1 MQLSYDCRMILTPLR
16 AIEGSMMTDDRG
28 YLSRFDM
35 SWRLGKA
42 YTWVRRISNRN
53 HITFQDHRRFHL
65 SIFTNRLPSMEE
77 EYAFNMEKVS
87 PIWIITALCVVPFG
101 MYQLL
106 NLLSPLMQRLTAMKI
121 SAVCWMI
128 IRCLR
133 SCADDSTARYTSTP
147 SSRYGPSRS
156 PKPLP
161 PLMVSSTTV
170 RFPRPFYTGTML
182 TSPRLLHAT
191 PKNRRWL

>member
-1 MQLSYDCRMILTPLR
+1 MQVAYDIRRILTPLR
-16 AIEGSMMTDDRG
+16 AVEGSMMTNGRG

-53 HITFQDHRRFHL
+53 HINVQDHRRFHF
-65 SIFTNRLPSMEE
+65 SIFANWLPSMEE
-77 EYAFNMEKVS
+77 NYAFNMEKVS

-121 SAVCWMI
+121 SAVCRMVMRW
-128 IRCLR
+128 LR
-133 SCADDSTARYTSTP
+133 SCADDSTVRYTSTP
-147 SSRYGPSRS
+147 SSRCEPSRL

-170 RFPRPFYTGTML
+170 H
-182 TSPRLLHAT
+182 TSHP
-191 PKNRRWL
+191 